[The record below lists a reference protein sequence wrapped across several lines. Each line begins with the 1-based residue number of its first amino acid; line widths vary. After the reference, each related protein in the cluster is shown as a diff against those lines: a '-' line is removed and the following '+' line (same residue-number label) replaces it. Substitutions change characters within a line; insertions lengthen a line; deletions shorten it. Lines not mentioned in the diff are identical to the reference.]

1 MFDKLRGIAMSAKV
15 VLVVE
20 DEPALI
26 SIYERALRHRGYEV
40 LTATNGQEALEVAGA
55 GRRIDLLLSDIV
67 MPGISGRE
75 LVWRIRKTRPDLRII
90 LASGYANEDG
100 ALQMMEDQGVV
111 FVAKPVDLG
120 EMMDIVEGEI
130 GPAVE

>member
-1 MFDKLRGIAMSAKV
+1 MAMSAKV

-20 DEPALI
+20 DEPALV
-26 SIYERALRHRGYEV
+26 SIYERALRLKGYEV
-40 LTATNGQEALEVAGA
+40 LTATNGEDALEIAED

-75 LVWRIRKTRPDLRII
+75 LVWRIREMRPELPII
-90 LASGYANEDG
+90 LASGYASEDG
-100 ALQMMEDQGVV
+100 ALQMMEDQGVI

-120 EMMDIVEGEI
+120 DLMEVVRGEI
-130 GPAVE
+130 GRAEE